1 MPSRLPIVML
11 VALGVLCCP
20 FNCLYHQAVS
30 AEYFLSE
37 STSELGEN
45 TLAASHG
52 EPNGAVQP
60 IAPPRQE
67 DESGCICRGAIFVEP
82 PSVVPLDLALW
93 YPLLENNIALP
104 PMGELDAP
112 GDFLATGGLC
122 WRPPIS
128 GRALRALHST
138 FLF

>member
-1 MPSRLPIVML
+1 MPARFPIVML
-11 VALGVLCCP
+11 IALGVLCCP
-20 FNCLYHQAVS
+20 FNCLYHQALSANYFLGESASVS
-30 AEYFLSE
+30 AEGSLVASE
-37 STSELGEN
+37 VEQDGL
-45 TLAASHG
+45 L
-52 EPNGAVQP
+52 QP

-93 YPLLENNIALP
+93 FPLLENCIALSP
-104 PMGELDAP
+104 VVELDAP
-112 GDFLATGGLC
+112 GDFLAAGRLC